1 MILAIAAVFV
11 MSAAAQ
17 AQCSDHKEGKQCK
30 KEQMIQSRTERM
42 VKRYGLDEEQARKL
56 KELNEEY
63 ARLMPAGKG
72 GHPGCKEQACP
83 SQQAGKD
90 CNKQSKV
97 DGASGATNRKS
108 CPEKADCE
116 KMQKERMKAHKAYD
130 EKLKKILGSE
140 KFSQYQ
146 SDRKQ
151 AMERGS
157 RPSCEKGGK
166 PGCGGCSAG
175 KCEKVGEKAGQCG
188 TGKCEKAGE
197 KAGQCGT
204 GKCEK
209 AGEKAGQCG
218 AGKCIAGKC
227 E

>member
-1 MILAIAAVFV
+1 MKRIILAVAAVFV

-30 KEQMIQSRTERM
+30 KEQMIQSRTDRM
-42 VKRYGLDEEQARKL
+42 VKRYGLDEEQAKKL

-63 ARLMPAGKG
+63 AGLMPMRSAPR
-72 GHPGCKEQACP
+72 PGCKGQACP
-83 SQQAGKD
+83 DQQAGKGCD
-90 CNKQSKV
+90 KQSKV
-97 DGASGATNRKS
+97 DGATGATNQKA
-108 CPEKADCE
+108 CQEKADCE
-116 KMQKERMKAHKAYD
+116 KMQKERMKIRKAYD

-146 SDRKQ
+146 SDCKQ

-166 PGCGGCSAG
+166 PGCGGCKAG
-175 KCEKVGEKAGQCG
+175 KCDKSGEKSDQCG

-197 KAGQCGT
+197 KANKPSCGGCSA

-209 AGEKAGQCG
+209 K
-218 AGKCIAGKC
+218 
-227 E
+227 